1 MTTNKQET
9 YKFLGD
15 LVVSLMGMDP
25 LFTFSFFKHEFP
37 ISDKMLVALKRG
49 ENEYV
54 YQYVRVIR
62 AMLEYLNLKVLLDVL
77 LKELKLVLHSH
88 YDLVVAAV
96 PHGACGSI
104 QPKDW
109 KVVIE
114 WDGISL

>member
-54 YQYVRVIR
+54 YQYVRVGCSASGGWQR
-62 AMLEYLNLKVLLDVL
+62 SAQRLERRDRMGRNQSVKL
-77 LKELKLVLHSH
+77 LKKWRAFCKILFVRGFFCYLC
-88 YDLVVAAV
+88 
-96 PHGACGSI
+96 P
-104 QPKDW
+104 
-109 KVVIE
+109 
-114 WDGISL
+114 